1 LLLFFITTSSGKT
14 SFLTALAKMSAISSA
29 GNLKRFHVATDPAA
43 IVLSDISIQDVGYLQ
58 QHDDFFDHLTVYE
71 TLQLASYL
79 ELPTLNQR
87 AREQQI
93 RQVVQQLGLQTAL
106 HRRVGDRSAISF
118 NAGPPKKQSRG
129 NKKKTTTNPWL
140 QMIASDRGRLSGGE
154 RRRLSVALELLTAKQ
169 ILIADEP
176 TSGLDSAFSD
186 TVVKLLKDLAQL
198 QNIPAVASL
207 HQPRSSIWNR
217 LDSVILMAPGG
228 RICYAG
234 DRHDVVEYFK
244 NLGYPLPPNTNP
256 AEYLLDLVSID
267 SEDMDKAV
275 QDEARIARFERIFR
289 HRAIAPGQVSAYTLQ
304 IEDTESWKTMW
315 TRKKSLLR
323 WIPRLGALLQRSW
336 RQNIRDTGM
345 NVLRLIISIGNAV
358 LLAGIFPTVKAPGPL
373 VSSIADRVAL
383 LSFAAINLTMLAYMK
398 SVTLFSRERRVVQR
412 EQTREQYSAFEYL
425 VAKFLAEMPLDAA
438 FSILFSATLKHFS
451 GLMIPFRKLAH
462 VFVGMTV
469 AGASLGYLL
478 GSLAP
483 QNEASATTAGIPIL
497 VVLMIGKKS
506 YCRCSRW
513 NLTLMMLRCSW
524 CHQSIRCR
532 RIATAPLVRPV
543 DQASFSYRLGH

>member
-1 LLLFFITTSSGKT
+1 VIIHHTGKT
-14 SFLTALAKMSAISSA
+14 SLLTALAKMSSISSA
-29 GNLKRFHVATDPAA
+29 GSLKRFQVVTGTNDDESSASTV
-43 IVLSDISIQDVGYLQ
+43 VLSEISSQHVGYLQ

-71 TLQLASYL
+71 TLRLASYL
-79 ELPTLNQR
+79 ELPTLNDQ
-87 AREQQI
+87 ARDRQI
-93 RQVVQQLGLQTAL
+93 RQVVQQLGLHAAL
-106 HRRVGDRSAISF
+106 HRRVGDRSAISTTSSSTW
-118 NAGPPKKQSRG
+118 NKQKKSKR
-129 NKKKTTTNPWL
+129 KKKP
-140 QMIASDRGRLSGGE
+140 IPSSDSGRLSGGE

-186 TVVKLLKDLAQL
+186 TVVKLLKDLAVA

-234 DRHDVVEYFK
+234 DRRDVVDYFDR
-244 NLGYPLPPNTNP
+244 LGFTLPQNTNP

-267 SEDMDKAV
+267 SEDMEQAV

-289 HRAIAPGQVSAYTLQ
+289 NRAIVPGKVGTYTLQ

-315 TRKKSLLR
+315 TRKKSFFR
-323 WIPRLGALLQRSW
+323 WIPRLGALLKRSW
-336 RQNIRDTGM
+336 RQNIRDSGM
-345 NVLRLIISIGNAV
+345 NALRLMISVGNAV

-398 SVTLFSRERRVVQR
+398 SVTLFARERRVVQR

-438 FSILFSATLKHFS
+438 FSIVFSATLKHFS
-451 GLMIPFRKLAH
+451 GLMIPLSKLAQ
-462 VFVGMTV
+462 VFVDMTV

-483 QNEASATTAGIPIL
+483 QNESSATTAGIPIL
-497 VVLMIGKKS
+497 VVLMIGKKT
-506 YCRCSRW
+506 YH
-513 NLTLMMLRCSW
+513 
-524 CHQSIRCR
+524 CH
-532 RIATAPLVRPV
+532 
-543 DQASFSYRLGH
+543 